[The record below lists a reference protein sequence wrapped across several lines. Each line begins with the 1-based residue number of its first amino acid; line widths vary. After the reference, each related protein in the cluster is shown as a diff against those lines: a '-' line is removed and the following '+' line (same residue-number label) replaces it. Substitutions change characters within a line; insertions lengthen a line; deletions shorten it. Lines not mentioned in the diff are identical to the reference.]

1 MRRGLAGCRWPSVH
15 FTACFVKRE
24 DGQPNLSTGDLM
36 FTPLDILLGAA
47 GVLVAVGISAPF
59 LMLRSRAARHPR
71 PAPVPARVA
80 RELQKQAS

>member
-1 MRRGLAGCRWPSVH
+1 
-15 FTACFVKRE
+15 
-24 DGQPNLSTGDLM
+24 M

-47 GVLVAVGISAPF
+47 GVLVAVGICAPF

-71 PAPVPARVA
+71 PAPAPARVA